1 MSQYRSTRRAFLR
14 QSACAGVGM
23 TALANTIF
31 DLRRIAAAAT
41 VGDYK
46 TLVCVFLYGG
56 NDANNIVVPTSGSD
70 YAAYAAARASLAL
83 PQSALLPLT
92 PVETFGDPRQWGL
105 HPNLPKLRG
114 LFDSGGAGVIA
125 NVGPLVA
132 PLTRDEYLS
141 HTAAVPPQLFSH
153 SDQTVHW
160 QTSLPDQPAKTG
172 WGGRAADLLR
182 SLNETAQISMSISV
196 AGTNTFQVGNVVTQY
211 QVSSDGPVGLSSYVP
226 ANQGADAASNAIRA
240 LLDKTY
246 GNLFE
251 RGYRGIFKTA
261 LDSQELLSG
270 ALAGAPAMTT
280 VFPDSDLGA
289 QLKMIAQL
297 VSVREALGLRRQI
310 FFCAAQGYDT
320 HDGQVG
326 ATSVQGAHADLL
338 TELDDALTAFNAAMG
353 ELSVSDSVTTFTA
366 SDFGRTL
373 QANGSGSDHGWG
385 GHHFVLGGAVRGGR
399 IYGEMP
405 TLAIGGPNDA
415 GEGRWIPTTAVDE
428 YAATLARWF
437 GVAASDMHL
446 VLPNLG
452 RFASTDLGFMG

>member
-1 MSQYRSTRRAFLR
+1 
-14 QSACAGVGM
+14 
-23 TALANTIF
+23 
-31 DLRRIAAAAT
+31 
-41 VGDYK
+41 
-46 TLVCVFLYGG
+46 
-56 NDANNIVVPTSGSD
+56 
-70 YAAYAAARASLAL
+70 
-83 PQSALLPLT
+83 
-92 PVETFGDPRQWGL
+92 
-105 HPNLPKLRG
+105 
-114 LFDSGGAGVIA
+114 
-125 NVGPLVA
+125 
-132 PLTRDEYLS
+132 
-141 HTAAVPPQLFSH
+141 
-153 SDQTVHW
+153 
-160 QTSLPDQPAKTG
+160 
-172 WGGRAADLLR
+172 
-182 SLNETAQISMSISV
+182 
-196 AGTNTFQVGNVVTQY
+196 
-211 QVSSDGPVGLSSYVP
+211 
-226 ANQGADAASNAIRA
+226 
-240 LLDKTY
+240 
-246 GNLFE
+246 
-251 RGYRGIFKTA
+251 
-261 LDSQELLSG
+261 
-270 ALAGAPAMTT
+270 MTT